1 LLGRGPR
8 KLLLILACV
17 LCCAAAAPALAS
29 AAGSGSIA
37 GLVTEAGTAPA
48 KPIGGAEVC
57 AERPDGAPGGG
68 CVYADENGE
77 YAIEELPEGE
87 YEVRFSGEACPASGC
102 VREWAEQLW
111 NDRYPNESPDLVEVE
126 EGNRESGI
134 DAELQAFGTLAGT
147 IGEVGGGPIANA
159 IVCFDVAPELG
170 LFLNGCTV
178 TDAAGR
184 YEFDQ
189 LPPTEYNLEFNG
201 WVCEAGVEC
210 SREECEEEVS
220 CTHPYV
226 PQYYDEK
233 PTFNPE
239 ELQTATVASRATTEI
254 DAELTRGG
262 TIEGA
267 VTLAGLGTEQP
278 LAGIEVC
285 AFSERVVVETRCTK
299 TGAGGEYAIEGLASS
314 ETWLVKFVANGYVPQ
329 RWSAEPDE
337 EEAGAE
343 IEVTAPETVAGIDA
357 ALVETAPRAPAFT
370 TAPAL
375 TGTAAVGMALACST
389 GTWSHSAETLAYSWQ
404 RDGVAIAGQT
414 GASYTVT
421 SADEGSSLTCA
432 VTVANTAGSAS
443 ATSSALAVPPH
454 QEEKVEPE
462 KTTPTPSPTPG
473 PTSTGTPPVTTN
485 PTPPAPAPP
494 APGKATATGAKA
506 AGSVVTVTLKCPAG
520 GGTCSG
526 SLKLVF
532 EQKTKNSKGKVKVKS
547 VKLGSSSFSVGSGKA
562 KKIKV
567 KLNSKGQKLLKEAGK
582 KGLKVKLSG
591 NGVKSKSLTLHPQQ

>member
-8 KLLLILACV
+8 KLLLILACA
-17 LCCAAAAPALAS
+17 LCCAAAVPALAS

-37 GLVTEAGTAPA
+37 GLVTEAGTGPA
-48 KPIGGAEVC
+48 IPIGGAEVC

-68 CVYADENGE
+68 CVYADANGE

-111 NDRYPNESPDLVEVE
+111 EDRYPNETPDLVAVQ
-126 EGNRESGI
+126 EGNREAGI

-147 IGEVGGGPIANA
+147 ISEAGGGPIPSA

-178 TDAAGR
+178 TDAAGH

-210 SREECEEEVS
+210 TREECEAEVS

-254 DAELTRGG
+254 DAELTLGG

-267 VTLAGLGTEQP
+267 VTLAGLGASQP

-285 AFSERVVVETRCTK
+285 AFSERVAFETRCTK
-299 TGAGGEYAIEGLASS
+299 TGAGGEYAIEGVASS
-314 ETWLVKFVANGYVPQ
+314 ETWLVKFVGSGYVPQ

-343 IEVTAPETVAGIDA
+343 IAVTAPETVAGIDA
-357 ALVETAPRAPAFT
+357 ALVETAPQTPAFT
-370 TAPAL
+370 AAPEL
-375 TGTAAVGMALACST
+375 TGTPAVGTALACST
-389 GTWSHSAETLAYSWQ
+389 GSWSHSAETLAYSWQ
-404 RDGVAIAGQT
+404 RGGIAIAGQT
-414 GASYTVT
+414 DASYTVT

-432 VTVANTAGSAS
+432 VTVANAAGSAS
-443 ATSSALAVPPH
+443 ATSNALAVPPH
-454 QEEKVEPE
+454 KEEKVEPE
-462 KTTPTPSPTPG
+462 PTPPAPVPTPG
-473 PTSTGTPPVTTN
+473 GTSTGTPPVTTN
-485 PTPPAPAPP
+485 PTPPPPAPP

-506 AGSVVTVTLKCPAG
+506 GGAVVTVTLSCPAG
-520 GGTCSG
+520 GGACSG

-532 EQKTKNSKGKVKVKS
+532 QQKTKNGKGKTKVKS
-547 VKLGSSSFSVGSGKA
+547 VKLGSGSFNVGSGKA
-562 KKIKV
+562 GKIKV
-567 KLNSKGQKLLKEAGK
+567 KLNSKGQKLLEEAGK
-582 KGLKVKLSG
+582 AGLKVKLSG
-591 NGVKSKSLTLHPQQ
+591 SGVKPRTLTIH